1 MLRGLVFFVCF
12 VYWEPGFAS
21 RQRFSLLRQALASRL
36 VQTNAW
42 IPLTASS
49 TFLVCRRLLLCLA
62 PERGREETEWPPAR
76 WRSRGGIRASRLCK
90 ASQPETQISSF
101 SPLSS
106 APRMEERNPEPL
118 HQAVLGPWREMGR
131 QTDRQTDPLAR
142 SACSGS
148 GKLAAVCWASPTIMM
163 NCTGQEPKN
172 VNDQHLNHGT
182 TGWLGLQGTF
192 RDHHITCPHP
202 QLPRAGASFTGSGC
216 SKPPGRGCRGAGLGC
231 AWLCP
236 RFLVGIEIYGPASRL
251 FLFHI

>member
-90 ASQPETQISSF
+90 ASRPETQISSF

-106 APRMEERNPEPL
+106 APRMEERNPEPCTRL
-118 HQAVLGPWREMGR
+118 SWGR
-131 QTDRQTDPLAR
+131 GGRWADRRTDRQIP
-142 SACSGS
+142 
-148 GKLAAVCWASPTIMM
+148 
-163 NCTGQEPKN
+163 
-172 VNDQHLNHGT
+172 
-182 TGWLGLQGTF
+182 LQGQPA
-192 RDHHITCPHP
+192 RG
-202 QLPRAGASFTGSGC
+202 QGS
-216 SKPPGRGCRGAGLGC
+216 SLQSAGLP
-231 AWLCP
+231 LQ
-236 RFLVGIEIYGPASRL
+236 
-251 FLFHI
+251 

>member
-1 MLRGLVFFVCF
+1 M
-12 VYWEPGFAS
+12 
-21 RQRFSLLRQALASRL
+21 RQALASRL

-76 WRSRGGIRASRLCK
+76 WRSHGGIRASRLCK
-90 ASQPETQISSF
+90 ASRPETQISSF

-106 APRMEERNPEPL
+106 APQMEERNPEPCTRL
-118 HQAVLGPWREMGR
+118 SWDRGGR
-131 QTDRQTDPLAR
+131 WADRRTDRQIPLQGKHPR
-142 SACSGS
+142 GQGS
-148 GKLAAVCWASPTIMM
+148 LLPSEVTAVCWASPTIMM

-192 RDHHITCPHP
+192 KAHHITCPHP
-202 QLPRAGASFTGSGC
+202 QLPRAGAFFTGSRC
-216 SKPPGRGCRGAGLGC
+216 SKPPGAAEVRGWDALGFV
-231 AWLCP
+231 LV
-236 RFLVGIEIYGPASRL
+236 FL
-251 FLFHI
+251 